1 MAVNRD
7 IKYINRDFSDF
18 REALINFTRT
28 YYPTTYNDFSPS
40 SPGMML
46 MEMASYVGDVLSFY
60 LDNQVQEN
68 YLQFARET
76 PNLFQLAYMFGY
88 KPRVTQAA
96 TTTIDIYQ
104 QVPASAGSPD
114 FSYTL
119 YIPQN
124 ATITSTTSPLTSFIV
139 QDAVDFSVS
148 SSSDPTEVTVYT
160 AFGGTPQYFLLK
172 KSREATSATIN
183 TTTFTFT
190 TPQKFQ
196 TIELT
201 GDSIIGI
208 LDITDSNG
216 NVWYEVDYL
225 AQDAVFDSIK
235 NTNINDPNFSSA
247 TDTPYLLKLKS
258 TQRRFVTRFLN
269 DTTLQIQ
276 FGAGTTTDNDAT
288 LVPNPDN
295 VGLGLPFGQSKLTTA
310 FAPTNF
316 IFTNTYG
323 IAPSETTL
331 TVRYLTGG
339 GVQANVAANTLTV
352 FQGTRSF
359 LNTQNNTALAN
370 AIFES
375 LAVTNPTAAVGGG
388 DGDSIEELR
397 MNTMASYNAQLRAVT
412 QNDYLIRAL
421 SLPAKYGVIAKAYI
435 EPTKAQNLTVG
446 EIPSVLDLYILTYN
460 IDKNLTSTSQA
471 LKTNLI
477 NYLSQYRIVGDS
489 VRVKDGFVIN
499 IGIEFEIIT
508 LPNYNSND
516 VLKNCIQSLQTQFK
530 IDDWQMNQPIVM
542 RDLYTTL
549 DRVEGVQSVKQV
561 NISNKVGTADG
572 YSQYAYDL
580 QGATLNGVIYPSLDP
595 SIFEV
600 KYPNSDIT
608 GKVVTL

>member
-1 MAVNRD
+1 
-7 IKYINRDFSDF
+7 
-18 REALINFTRT
+18 
-28 YYPTTYNDFSPS
+28 
-40 SPGMML
+40 
-46 MEMASYVGDVLSFY
+46 
-60 LDNQVQEN
+60 
-68 YLQFARET
+68 
-76 PNLFQLAYMFGY
+76 
-88 KPRVTQAA
+88 
-96 TTTIDIYQ
+96 
-104 QVPASAGSPD
+104 
-114 FSYTL
+114 
-119 YIPQN
+119 
-124 ATITSTTSPLTSFIV
+124 
-139 QDAVDFSVS
+139 
-148 SSSDPTEVTVYT
+148 
-160 AFGGTPQYFLLK
+160 
-172 KSREATSATIN
+172 
-183 TTTFTFT
+183 
-190 TPQKFQ
+190 
-196 TIELT
+196 
-201 GDSIIGI
+201 
-208 LDITDSNG
+208 
-216 NVWYEVDYL
+216 
-225 AQDAVFDSIK
+225 
-235 NTNINDPNFSSA
+235 
-247 TDTPYLLKLKS
+247 
-258 TQRRFVTRFLN
+258 
-269 DTTLQIQ
+269 
-276 FGAGTTTDNDAT
+276 
-288 LVPNPDN
+288 
-295 VGLGLPFGQSKLTTA
+295 
-310 FAPTNF
+310 
-316 IFTNTYG
+316 
-323 IAPSETTL
+323 
-331 TVRYLTGG
+331 LTGG

-370 AIFES
+370 AIFQS